1 LSLKHT
7 IKDRLASEQGYT
19 SLEFRVVMGLF
30 LILMMLAVPAYL
42 SFGSQAS
49 IAAVEVNIRS
59 AVPAAE
65 TYFNDTDP
73 TTGGDGSYAGLTGA
87 KLRGESPGVD
97 ASIRAGVIDDKYC
110 LQDVDQRGSVWSYEG
125 GNGGASRMVNAA
137 CAAEYRV
144 A

>member
-1 LSLKHT
+1 LSLKHIT
-7 IKDRLASEQGYT
+7 KDRLASEQGYT

-42 SFGSQAS
+42 SFGGQAS
-49 IAAVEVNIRS
+49 IAAVEVHIRS

-73 TTGGDGSYAGLTGA
+73 ATGGDGSYAGLTGD

-97 ASIRAGVIDDKYC
+97 ANIRAGVINDKYC
-110 LQDVDQRGSVWSYEG
+110 LQDIDRTGSIWSYEG
-125 GNGGASRMVNAA
+125 GAGGAAKMVNGA
-137 CAAEYRV
+137 CATEYHV